1 MVYTFLDYMF
11 QRRRN
16 LIKKRMNFF
25 AQLFD
30 INDKEEIIY
39 SKHDLDY
46 VLELLNNKTINQK

>member
-16 LIKKRMNFF
+16 LIKKRMK
-25 AQLFD
+25 LFD